1 MEKESNIVV
10 QLSPKIHNQYLSA
23 IKRLLGASFVGWVQE
38 KNKKYLKVT
47 VKKQD
52 IFLPFEGG
60 EMITEESYKVLIKN
74 IINSYNGG
82 TEIREPVQVD
92 ETERGA

>member
-23 IKRLLGASFVGWVQE
+23 IKRLLQASFVGWIQE

-60 EMITEESYKVLIKN
+60 DLITEDSYKKLIKDIIESY
-74 IINSYNGG
+74 GG
-82 TEIREPVQVD
+82 EVQKPIQLD
-92 ETERGA
+92 EAERGA

>member
-1 MEKESNIVV
+1 MLP
-10 QLSPKIHNQYLSA
+10 QIHNQYLSA
-23 IKRLLGASFVGWVQE
+23 IKKLLGASFVGWVQE

-60 EMITEESYKVLIKN
+60 EMITEESYKDLIKN

>member
-23 IKRLLGASFVGWVQE
+23 IKKLLGASFVGWVQE
-38 KNKKYLKVT
+38 KSKKYLRVV

-60 EMITEESYKVLIKN
+60 EMITEDSYKDLIQN

-92 ETERGA
+92 ETERGT